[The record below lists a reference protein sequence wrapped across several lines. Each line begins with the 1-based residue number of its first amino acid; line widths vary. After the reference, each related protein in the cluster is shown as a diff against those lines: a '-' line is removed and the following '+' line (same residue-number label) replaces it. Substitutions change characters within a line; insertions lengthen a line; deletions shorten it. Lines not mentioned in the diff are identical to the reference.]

1 MSQPTYLRQHPEVES
16 HYLPD
21 GTCLLF
27 DPTANKGYTLNVAGA
42 LVWDYC
48 DGVLTDSQIAQEL
61 VELLP
66 GHPDVQAETEHL
78 LRELVECGILISAP
92 PASGNSGDGEKDANI

>member
-1 MSQPTYLRQHPEVES
+1 MSQATYLRQHPEVES
-16 HYLPD
+16 HFLPD

-27 DPTANKGYTLNVAGA
+27 DPMTNQGYTLNLAGA

-48 DGVLTDSQIAQEL
+48 DGALTESQIAQEL

-66 GHPDVQAETEHL
+66 QEPAVRAETEQL
-78 LRELVECGILISAP
+78 LRDLVERGLLVSVLP
-92 PASGNSGDGEKDANI
+92 SDGPSEGEEKDTGE